1 MKFVLI
7 FLEIFLFYNAVF
19 DIVIVIIVRLEI
31 VKLKFIVDYDR
42 FIENIKDL
50 NVLAG
55 EGVFKIYYINDG
67 VRFRVNFFFF
77 ELI

>member
-1 MKFVLI
+1 M
-7 FLEIFLFYNAVF
+7 FYNAVF
-19 DIVIVIIVRLEI
+19 DIVIVSIVRLEI

-67 VRFRVNFFFF
+67 VRLRVNYFFF